1 MSKRGR
7 SGREKKRRQVGGH
20 LRRRSSFGLGPAR
33 HARFDL
39 IQNVGQQ
46 YVARARPARDRA
58 PRPDCCA
65 FRAIRLVAEGA
76 ERAKGLGQRGKGAAP
91 GEDILTPLEPSLG
104 ARREQPSQGL
114 ILQRRQSVKRQPVA
128 RSILPRC
135 RGPGRPFSTTLW
147 PISEAFPTRPRAHGN
162 PRAGL
167 SKPLKKHGS
176 GSQWLRVWSHR

>member
-1 MSKRGR
+1 MSKKGTQRTREEAAPSGGTSPTPLLVWAWPGTPRPVRSYTERGSTICR
-7 SGREKKRRQVGGH
+7 SGAPGSRSRPPAETPVLSEQPRLAAEVMRAGRQ
-20 LRRRSSFGLGPAR
+20 
-33 HARFDL
+33 
-39 IQNVGQQ
+39 
-46 YVARARPARDRA
+46 
-58 PRPDCCA
+58 
-65 FRAIRLVAEGA
+65 
-76 ERAKGLGQRGKGAAP
+76 GQRGKGAAP